1 MQEARQEAVTLL
13 AQAAGLAPAQV
24 DALLGE
30 AAVERGEFSFPCFQL
45 AKERKQ
51 PPPQVA
57 AAIAAAVPR
66 GAWVARAAA
75 QGPYVN
81 VSLDRLALARATL
94 AAVQAQGDAFG
105 SAREAAAGTVVI
117 DYSSPNVA
125 KPLAFHHLRSTMI
138 GNALVRIYRA
148 CGWRVEGVN
157 HLGDWGTSF
166 GKLLLAWE
174 LYGAELDAATLD
186 VEGLNGL
193 YVRISAAI
201 KAEEAQGRHDLEGRA
216 RAWFKR
222 LEDGDAPARAR
233 WRQFVDLSL
242 NEFAKVYALLG
253 VSFEHTW
260 GESFYEDKMPALIE
274 ALKRHGLLEV
284 SEGAEVV
291 KLDEAG
297 LPPCLIR
304 KQDGASLYATR
315 DLAAAIYRHERLGST
330 RALYVIDR
338 GQAVHV
344 QQFRLVLEKL
354 GHAWAQQI
362 VHVAFGVIK
371 MGGRRAA
378 TRSGSVVL
386 LTDVLDAAVEKVAA
400 LIREKNP
407 ELAEAGAVAE
417 DVGIGAVVF
426 NDLKNFREGD
436 IEFDL
441 DAITSFEGK
450 TGPYVMYSHARACSI
465 LAKARAEGGPAAAA
479 DPALLTHD
487 LEHALVRLVALL
499 PTRVLAARRAD
510 DPSLVAKHLL
520 DLCEAFH
527 AYHTAGGR
535 DRALRVLAEDPAL
548 RASRLALTGAVRRA
562 LANGLALLGIAAPQ
576 QM

>member
-13 AQAAGLAPAQV
+13 ARASGLAPAQV
-24 DALLGE
+24 EGLLAE
-30 AAVERGEFSFPCFQL
+30 APLERGEFSFPCFAL
-45 AKERKQ
+45 AKERKL
-51 PPPQVA
+51 PPPKVAEAVA
-57 AAIAAAVPR
+57 AGVPR
-66 GAWVARAAA
+66 GAWIAKAAA

-81 VSLDRLALARATL
+81 LSVDRLALARATL
-94 AAVQAQGDAFG
+94 ATVQHAGASYG
-105 SAREAAAGTVVI
+105 GVAEPGAGTVVI

-138 GNALVRIYRA
+138 GNALARIYRA
-148 CGWRVEGVN
+148 CGWKVEGVN

-174 LYGAELDAATLD
+174 LYGSEIDAEALD
-186 VEGLNGL
+186 VEGLNAL
-193 YVRISAAI
+193 YVRISSAI
-201 KAEEAQGRHDLEGRA
+201 KAEESAGKTDLEDRA

-222 LEDGDAPARAR
+222 LEDGDGAARQR

-242 NEFAKVYALLG
+242 AEFEKVYALLG
-253 VSFEHTW
+253 VSFEHVW

-274 ALKRHGLLEV
+274 ELKRRGLLEV

-315 DLAAAIYRHERLGST
+315 DLAAAIYRHETLGSQ
-330 RALYVIDR
+330 RSLYVIDR

-344 QQFRLVLEKL
+344 KQFRLVLEKL
-354 GHAWAQQI
+354 GHAWAEGL
-362 VHVAFGVIK
+362 VHVAFGVIR
-371 MGGRRAA
+371 MGGKRTA

-386 LTDVLDAAVEKVAA
+386 LTDVLDASIQKVAA

-407 ELAEAGAVAE
+407 ELAEADAVARG
-417 DVGIGAVVF
+417 VGIGAVVF
-426 NDLKNFREGD
+426 NDLKNFREND
-436 IEFDL
+436 IDFDL

-465 LAKARAEGGPAAAA
+465 LAKAEAEGGALPAPDA
-479 DPALLTHD
+479 ALLAHD

-499 PTRVLAARRAD
+499 PVRVLAARRAD

-535 DRALRVLAEDPAL
+535 DRALRVLADDPAL
-548 RASRLALTGAVRRA
+548 RSSRLALTDAVRQS
-562 LANGLALLGIAAPQ
+562 LANGLTLLGITAPPR
-576 QM
+576 M